1 MKKEA
6 LRRPTTW
13 HKFVFVLV
21 MTVSVLT
28 MAAIPATAQVLS
40 NAIAYADCTG
50 YRLGLQAHD
59 LTIGTEYTI
68 SWQINGLPQTVNDK
82 INFTATGTSYV
93 DVVVRTWAS
102 YGITLAGTYTPS
114 GTATLVGYN
123 TLPIAFR
130 TGTLTCAGQCSAQT
144 ANTSNFNG
152 TSISPGTFIWF
163 NANFTASGIPST
175 GATVLFRQSS
185 IQFTANQN
193 YNLQVPNAEITFS
206 PSATCSSYTFD
217 TATNTWQTI
226 VPVKGDDEIF
236 LTGLTFLV
244 PSGFTQVPG
253 NVTWQGTMSSS
264 VDGVSIQ
271 WKWGAAVYTTFSTNY
286 NTLAVKPGHQT
297 SCAYNNGDHAGT
309 PEGTDPLSDEPF
321 KDFVIGG
328 ARGGGGSNWTGSWS
342 GTVSAQCQ

>member
-1 MKKEA
+1 MKTETLTRA
-6 LRRPTTW
+6 MTR
-13 HKFVFVLV
+13 HKFVLVLV
-21 MTVSVLT
+21 MTAFALT
-28 MAAIPATAQVLS
+28 AAAIPAGAQAITAAINYS
-40 NAIAYADCTG
+40 NCTG
-50 YRLGLQAHD
+50 YRMGLQAQN
-59 LTIGTEYTI
+59 LTVGTEYTI
-68 SWQINGLPQTVNDK
+68 SWQINGLPQTVTDK
-82 INFTATGTSYV
+82 INFTATGTSYF
-93 DVVVRTWAS
+93 DVVIRTWAD
-102 YGITLAGTYTPS
+102 YGITLAGTFNPS
-114 GTATLVGYN
+114 GSATLVGYN
-123 TLPIAFR
+123 TIPIQFRLGAF
-130 TGTLTCAGQCSAQT
+130 TCPGQCSAPT
-144 ANTSNFNG
+144 TNTSNFNG
-152 TSISPGTFIWF
+152 TAINPGTYVWF

-175 GATVLFRQSS
+175 GATVLFQNSS

-244 PSGFTQVPG
+244 PSGFTQVQG

-264 VDGVSIQ
+264 VDGVSMQ